1 MVPERGTRYLSGVK
15 KAHFFTPAAFAEV
28 SQVKITFK
36 FTPAAFA
43 EVSQVKIT
51 FKFTPADSRRALAG
65 TYEH

>member
-36 FTPAAFA
+36 FTPA
-43 EVSQVKIT
+43 
-51 FKFTPADSRRALAG
+51 DSRRALAG